1 MRIKINHSNQTK
13 PYTNTYIC
21 KYNFKAMQAVTTTQL
36 RNNLKRYLDDVSQ
49 SSDVII
55 VSRGTDEEAVVMVSL
70 KEYNSLQETGHL
82 LSAAANRKRLQESIS
97 QLNEGKTRKYK
108 L

>member
-1 MRIKINHSNQTK
+1 
-13 PYTNTYIC
+13 
-21 KYNFKAMQAVTTTQL
+21 
-36 RNNLKRYLDDVSQ
+36 
-49 SSDVII
+49 

-82 LSAAANRKRLQESIS
+82 LSAAANRKGLRESIS
-97 QLNEGKTRKYK
+97 QQKEGKTRKYK

>member
-21 KYNFKAMQAVTTTQL
+21 KYNLNTMQAVTTTQL

-82 LSAAANRKRLQESIS
+82 LSAAANRKRLRDSIS

>member
-1 MRIKINHSNQTK
+1 
-13 PYTNTYIC
+13 
-21 KYNFKAMQAVTTTQL
+21 MQSVTTTQL

-82 LSAAANRKRLQESIS
+82 LSSAANRKRLRESIS
-97 QLNEGKTRKYK
+97 QQKEGKTRKYK
-108 L
+108 I